1 MSSLV
6 IAARFRDAAL
16 CRCILAQQQPKPT
29 SGEAAALGML
39 ELLDHSRNRGW
50 SVAVSRSILVL
61 AAGGGERQ
69 AFRADVMKSALAV
82 SAPLR

>member
-1 MSSLV
+1 
-6 IAARFRDAAL
+6 
-16 CRCILAQQQPKPT
+16 
-29 SGEAAALGML
+29 
-39 ELLDHSRNRGW
+39 
-50 SVAVSRSILVL
+50 VAVSRSILVL